1 MCGIAGIFLRNGDTV
16 GEQPLQAMTTCLA
29 HRGPDGDGFFRRG
42 PVGLGHRR
50 LAIIDLVTGDQPMSS
65 EDAAVTV
72 VFNGEIYNFR
82 ELRREMEA
90 RGWRFR
96 TASDTEVILRAY
108 EEYGVDCLR
117 HLRGMFAFAIW
128 DERRQRLFL
137 ARDRVGIKPL
147 VYAWDG
153 QRLLFASEPKAI
165 LEDRSVPRRIDW
177 EALRDYL
184 TLHYIPSPR
193 TIFAGIRKLPPGCF
207 LTVGLDGGEPTVQRY
222 WDLRFEPDVR
232 RSEAEWLEGLRAHL
246 HDAVSSH
253 LVSDVPIGAFL
264 SGGMDSG
271 TVVALM
277 AGATRGH
284 VRTFAIGFDEASHD
298 ELAHARRVAQHHGT
312 QHFEFV
318 VKPDALEVLPKLV
331 WQFDEPFADSSAI
344 PTYYVARMT
353 RERVKVAL
361 NGDGGDECLAGYNRY
376 LGRWAADRYAR
387 LPAPVR
393 RLALDPLG
401 RLIPERASSRSRL
414 GQARRVLQIAGEPA
428 SRQHLRWLGHF
439 LPEAKSALYTPEL
452 KASLGD
458 YQAERWLLGLWESAE
473 QVCADPVDTPL
484 AVDVQSYL
492 PYDLLVKMDIATMAS
507 SLEARSPF
515 LDHKVMEF
523 CALLPG
529 GYKLRRMT
537 LKYLLK
543 QAGRRLLPPEV
554 LQRRKMGFR
563 VPVES
568 WMRSEWRPWVKD
580 LLLSPQALKRGYF
593 EPEALRQVVQAQLDG
608 HGEQAFRL
616 WNLVWLEL
624 WHREFLH

>member
-344 PTYYVARMT
+344 PTYFVSKIT
-353 RERVKVAL
+353 REHVTVAL
-361 NGDGGDECLAGYNRY
+361 SGDGGDENFLGYSRYVRALALHDRLDRFPGVLARS
-376 LGRWAADRYAR
+376 LFRWAARLSPDTLRGHGYLEMLGSDPVARYFRLMAFQRSEGLRRILSADAR
-387 LPAPVR
+387 QQVSPCVTPRLFDTLSAAAGAPDYASTLQSIDVR
-393 RLALDPLG
+393 CY
-401 RLIPERASSRSRL
+401 
-414 GQARRVLQIAGEPA
+414 
-428 SRQHLRWLGHF
+428 
-439 LPEAKSALYTPEL
+439 LPEDILTKVD
-452 KASLGD
+452 KASMLVSL
-458 YQAERWLLGLWESAE
+458 ESRVPLLDHVLMEF
-473 QVCADPVDTPL
+473 V
-484 AVDVQSYL
+484 
-492 PYDLLVKMDIATMAS
+492 ATMPT
-507 SLEARSPF
+507 R
-515 LDHKVMEF
+515 
-523 CALLPG
+523 
-529 GYKLRRMT
+529 
-537 LKYLLK
+537 LKFQNGAGKAILK
-543 QAGRRLLPPEV
+543 KAMADRLPPET
-554 LQRRKMGFR
+554 LNRRKMGFG
-563 VPVES
+563 VPLGEWFRRDLGAYTREVLEGRRTRERGLLDPRAVS
-568 WMRSEWRPWVKD
+568 AVLDEHQSGARDRSSQIWALLCLEEWARRW
-580 LLLSPQALKRGYF
+580 
-593 EPEALRQVVQAQLDG
+593 LD
-608 HGEQAFRL
+608 R
-616 WNLVWLEL
+616 
-624 WHREFLH
+624 

>member
-50 LAIIDLVTGDQPMSS
+50 LAIIDLVTGDQPMSN
-65 EDAAVTV
+65 EDAGVTV

-82 ELRREMEA
+82 ELRRELET
-90 RGWRFR
+90 RGRRFR

-128 DERRQRLFL
+128 DERCHRLFL

-147 VYAWDG
+147 VFAWDG
-153 QRLLFASEPKAI
+153 RRLLFASEPKAI
-165 LEDRSVPRRIDW
+165 LEDSSVPRRIDW

-193 TIFAGIRKLPPGCF
+193 TIFADIRKLPPGCF
-207 LTVGLDGGEPTVQRY
+207 LTVDLEGGEPKVQRY

-232 RSEAEWLEGLRAHL
+232 RSEADWLEGLRAHL

-344 PTYYVARMT
+344 PTYFVSKIT
-353 RERVKVAL
+353 REHVTVAL
-361 NGDGGDECLAGYNRY
+361 SGDGGDENFLGYSRYVRALALHDRLDQFPGVLAR
-376 LGRWAADRYAR
+376 LLFRWAARLSPDTLRGHGYLEMLGSDPVARYFRLMAFQRSEGLRRILSEEAR
-387 LPAPVR
+387 QQVAPLVTPALFHTLGAAADAPDYASTLQSIDVR
-393 RLALDPLG
+393 CY
-401 RLIPERASSRSRL
+401 
-414 GQARRVLQIAGEPA
+414 
-428 SRQHLRWLGHF
+428 
-439 LPEAKSALYTPEL
+439 LPEDILTKVD
-452 KASLGD
+452 KASMLVSL
-458 YQAERWLLGLWESAE
+458 ESRVPLLDHVLMEF
-473 QVCADPVDTPL
+473 V
-484 AVDVQSYL
+484 
-492 PYDLLVKMDIATMAS
+492 ATMPS
-507 SLEARSPF
+507 
-515 LDHKVMEF
+515 
-523 CALLPG
+523 G
-529 GYKLRRMT
+529 
-537 LKYLLK
+537 LKFQNGAGKAILK
-543 QAGRRLLPPEV
+543 KAMADRLPPET
-554 LQRRKMGFR
+554 LTRRKMGFG
-563 VPVES
+563 VPLAEWFRRDLGAYTREVLEGRRTRERGLLDPRAVS
-568 WMRSEWRPWVKD
+568 AVLEEHQSGARDRSSQIWALLCLEEWARRW
-580 LLLSPQALKRGYF
+580 
-593 EPEALRQVVQAQLDG
+593 LD
-608 HGEQAFRL
+608 R
-616 WNLVWLEL
+616 
-624 WHREFLH
+624 